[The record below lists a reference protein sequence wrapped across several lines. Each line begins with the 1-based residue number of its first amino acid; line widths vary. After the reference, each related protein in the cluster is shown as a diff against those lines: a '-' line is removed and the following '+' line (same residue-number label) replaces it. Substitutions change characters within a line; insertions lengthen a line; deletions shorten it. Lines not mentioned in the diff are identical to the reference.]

1 MGRSRFEDSQCGIAQ
16 ALAVLGDAWTL
27 LIIRN
32 AFLGTRRFADHLRQL
47 GIARNVLST
56 RLRHLV
62 AHGILERVDAGVHGE
77 RFEYRL
83 TDKGDALLPL
93 LTSLRE
99 WSDEWIFG
107 EGNEPLVVH
116 ERESDRRVPKLIL
129 RDRDGRPLT
138 RSDLRM
144 RPGPGADRDLA
155 FTPLRPGLRPALR
168 PVKGD

>member
-1 MGRSRFEDSQCGIAQ
+1 MGRNRFEDSQCGIAQ

-62 AHGILERVDAGVHGE
+62 EHGILERVDAGVHGE

-116 ERESDRRVPKLIL
+116 ERESDRRVPKLML
-129 RDRDGRPLT
+129 RDQDGRSLT

-155 FTPLRPGLRPALR
+155 FTSLRSGLRPVLR
-168 PVKGD
+168 PLKGD